1 MCWDEF
7 RIRFR
12 IFRTLVRRFFSPRD
26 SFFFNSIV
34 FDIWYVACNAEILG
48 EIAERAGVVI
58 NDSDQEIEIRFKWI
72 AANKKLEPKLSLCQF

>member
-1 MCWDEF
+1 MDWDEF

-48 EIAERAGVVI
+48 EIAERAGVVLN
-58 NDSDQEIEIRFKWI
+58 NDSDQEELLLNRPCSHGQMGAYTKIH
-72 AANKKLEPKLSLCQF
+72 NV